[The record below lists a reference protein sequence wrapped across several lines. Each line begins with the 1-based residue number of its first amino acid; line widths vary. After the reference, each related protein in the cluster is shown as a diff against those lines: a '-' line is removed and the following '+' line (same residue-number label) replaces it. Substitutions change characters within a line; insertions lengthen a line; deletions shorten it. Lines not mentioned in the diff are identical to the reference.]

1 MELSSTTSN
10 QTVVELEA
18 NKTDE
23 ALLRNGGAGESA
35 LSDGDVSSLPGSQGV
50 AKKSRR
56 SVASLLV
63 VFLDALVPARTLV
76 ELATEVLLAALAA
89 YVVLSISGAF
99 QVGSSPG
106 MWRPAFRCDDPNLQS
121 PFLAESVRTR
131 DLAIFVA
138 TLPPAMLLV
147 LEFRRSGAP
156 LRDRF
161 FWSGRMLRRYL
172 VGLLLVTTATQLLKD
187 AVAEKRPYFLDACKP
202 VFRNQRNTTLLC
214 QEVIRSPPSSPFRCD
229 DPSLQAPQERDILP
243 TAPYLLVV
251 WASSHAVVLVNEM
264 WRPGVSWT
272 DATYW
277 AARHIRRLFVGL
289 VISGDITSIIKMA
302 FNAKRPF
309 FIDACQ
315 PAVRLPNGTEV
326 LVCSGRPVAPGPRS
340 GAWASTSHVEL
351 LSWLFISARSSW
363 WSVCRGFCST
373 STSRRTSCVVPCSEQ
388 SWLSYSSY
396 GPTATPRQL
405 HRDYELCP
413 CGHQAPTSLC

>member
-23 ALLRNGGAGESA
+23 ALLRNGGAEESA
-35 LSDGDVSSLPGSQGV
+35 LSDDVSSLPGSQGV
-50 AKKSRR
+50 AAKKSRR

-76 ELATEVLLAALAA
+76 ELATEVLLAALAV
-89 YVVLSISGAF
+89 YVILSISGAF

-214 QEVIRSPPSSPFRCD
+214 QASMGAV
-229 DPSLQAPQERDILP
+229 LP
-243 TAPYLLVV
+243 TVTTAPPLI
-251 WASSHAVVLVNEM
+251 
-264 WRPGVSWT
+264 T
-272 DATYW
+272 DY
-277 AARHIRRLFVGL
+277 
-289 VISGDITSIIKMA
+289 
-302 FNAKRPF
+302 
-309 FIDACQ
+309 
-315 PAVRLPNGTEV
+315 
-326 LVCSGRPVAPGPRS
+326 VCSGPPRDVLRAFDSFPSGHSSVSCFVGFFLVGYLVWRGDSVAPAAARVLLVALLIASAVAVSLSRIVERMHFWWDVGVG
-340 GAWASTSHVEL
+340 GALGLTMA
-351 LSWLFISARSSW
+351 
-363 WSVCRGFCST
+363 
-373 STSRRTSCVVPCSEQ
+373 VVFVLWPFS
-388 SWLSYSSY
+388 
-396 GPTATPRQL
+396 
-405 HRDYELCP
+405 
-413 CGHQAPTSLC
+413 

>member
-23 ALLRNGGAGESA
+23 ALLRNGGAEESA
-35 LSDGDVSSLPGSQGV
+35 LSDDVSSLPGS

-76 ELATEVLLAALAA
+76 ELATEVLLAALAV

-121 PFLAESVRTR
+121 PFSAESVRTR

-187 AVAEKRPYFLDACKP
+187 AVAEK
-202 VFRNQRNTTLLC
+202 
-214 QEVIRSPPSSPFRCD
+214 PSMG
-229 DPSLQAPQERDILP
+229 AVLP
-243 TAPYLLVV
+243 TVTTAPPLI
-251 WASSHAVVLVNEM
+251 
-264 WRPGVSWT
+264 T
-272 DATYW
+272 DY
-277 AARHIRRLFVGL
+277 
-289 VISGDITSIIKMA
+289 
-302 FNAKRPF
+302 
-309 FIDACQ
+309 
-315 PAVRLPNGTEV
+315 
-326 LVCSGRPVAPGPRS
+326 VCSGPPRDVLRAFDSFPSGHSSVSCFVGFFLVGYLVWRGDSVAPAAARILLVALLIASAVAVSLSRIVERMHFWWDVGVG
-340 GAWASTSHVEL
+340 GALGLTMA
-351 LSWLFISARSSW
+351 
-363 WSVCRGFCST
+363 
-373 STSRRTSCVVPCSEQ
+373 VVFVLWPFS
-388 SWLSYSSY
+388 
-396 GPTATPRQL
+396 
-405 HRDYELCP
+405 
-413 CGHQAPTSLC
+413 